1 MCGKNRSSHS
11 GNRRRRCIHGSPA
24 RRNISCDRNGSQTV
38 WIAWSNL
45 SSISLEGEGR
55 GRCVRIVPAA
65 GAAVELPVLSGQMQ
79 AAEAFLKRIDALEVR
94 KPPT

>member
-1 MCGKNRSSHS
+1 MGRFKRCGFAGRH
-11 GNRRRRCIHGSPA
+11 
-24 RRNISCDRNGSQTV
+24 
-38 WIAWSNL
+38 
-45 SSISLEGEGR
+45 ISLEGEGR